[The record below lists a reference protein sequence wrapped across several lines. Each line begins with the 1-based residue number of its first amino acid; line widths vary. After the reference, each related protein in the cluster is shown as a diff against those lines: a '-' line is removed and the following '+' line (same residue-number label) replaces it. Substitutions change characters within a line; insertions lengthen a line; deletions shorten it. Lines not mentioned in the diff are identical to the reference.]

1 MKAIHPN
8 DIITMDL
15 NSISYLT
22 LKNGDMVLIDDSV
35 PEKEN
40 KENVKLPKSPA
51 SNKNDSKMSQKKLK

>member
-22 LKNGDMVLIDDSV
+22 LKNGDMVLIDESV

-40 KENVKLPKSPA
+40 KENVKLPKSSV
-51 SNKNDSKMSQKKLK
+51 SNKNDKMSQKNLN

>member
-22 LKNGDMVLIDDSV
+22 LKNGDMILIDESV

-40 KENVKLPKSPA
+40 KENTKHSKSTT
-51 SNKNDSKMSQKKLK
+51 SKKI

>member
-1 MKAIHPN
+1 MESIHPN

-22 LKNGDMVLIDDSV
+22 LKNGDMILIDESV

-40 KENVKLPKSPA
+40 KENTKHSKSTTSKKRIPKLFK
-51 SNKNDSKMSQKKLK
+51 KNIN